1 MEPARHPKTKRFP
14 DCVRPCDEH
23 GKIILTEKERESA
36 RVFISEEDVT
46 EIYDGKEFD
55 LDNPHDAAWWE
66 AIKYSKKIASD
77 RWERD
82 SNNVLIIDGNQ
93 RRYGNAEFYVERP
106 GVETKVRND
115 RKRLIHEAKEYI
127 YRDNEES
134 LRQKLRLLGNSM
146 PNLPLSDVEDYLV
159 SIAERTPQQITEIYT
174 GTDTHLRLFL
184 LDATDKRVI
193 YIKDK
198 LYYYGD
204 NIVLGAT
211 DSAVLLYFKNPG
223 NKRIVDMI
231 RDEVY
236 PDYAIP
242 VSHSID
248 TLTEDELLQ
257 KPTRAKTK

>member
-1 MEPARHPKTKRFP
+1 MEPARHPKSKRFA
-14 DCVRPCDEH
+14 DCVRPADAHGNLVLSEAERAS
-23 GKIILTEKERESA
+23 GKI
-36 RVFISEEDVT
+36 FISEEEQV
-46 EIYDGKEFD
+46 ELYDGKEFD
-55 LDNPHDAAWWE
+55 LDNPYDAAWWE
-66 AIKYSKKIASD
+66 AIRYSKKIASD

-82 SNNVLIIDGNQ
+82 ANNNLIIDGNA

-115 RKRLIHEAKEYI
+115 RKRQIHEAKEYI

-211 DSAVLLYFKNPG
+211 DSAVLLYFKNPS

-231 RDEVY
+231 KDEVY

-242 VSHSID
+242 ASQTID
-248 TLTEDELLQ
+248 TLSGDELLS
-257 KPTRAKTK
+257 KPTRKK